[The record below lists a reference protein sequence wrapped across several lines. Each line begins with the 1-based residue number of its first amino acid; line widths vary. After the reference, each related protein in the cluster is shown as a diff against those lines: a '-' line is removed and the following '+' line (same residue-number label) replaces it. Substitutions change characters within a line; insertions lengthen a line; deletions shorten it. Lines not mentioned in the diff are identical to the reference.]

1 MSDVCNGNHDIKEW
15 FHGALLEHE
24 PLSRHTSL
32 KVGGPADFF
41 VLPSDAD
48 ELIRL
53 LRWAADRGLP
63 FLVIGGGYNL
73 LVRDGGFRGVVIS
86 LERFDMMELLPA
98 GRVRVGAGVDNQ
110 RLVKFLG
117 GNGLAGLEF
126 LCGIPGTVGGA
137 LAMNA
142 GCRGHEIMDCV
153 ESLSIVNASGVRE
166 QGAAEQVY
174 GYRFLQIEE
183 GSVIA
188 GATFQLQADDPA
200 EIAGRVREYL
210 AQRRTSQQVGYP
222 NAGSFFKNPP
232 GHQAWQL
239 IDAAGMRGVRVGD
252 AQVSEVHCNF
262 LVNRGSASA
271 RDFLELAGNVK
282 ERVRENS
289 GISLEEEVRIV
300 GEDAQP

>member
-1 MSDVCNGNHDIKEW
+1 MSDVHNGNHDIKEW
-15 FHGALLEHE
+15 FHGALFVQE

-41 VLPSDAD
+41 VLPSDVN
-48 ELIRL
+48 ELILL
-53 LRWAADRGLP
+53 LRWAADQGLP

-86 LERFDMMELLPA
+86 LERFDTMDRLPA
-98 GRVRVGAGVDNQ
+98 GLVRVGAGVDNH
-110 RLVKFLG
+110 RLVRFLG
-117 GNGLAGLEF
+117 GNGLAGIEF

-142 GCRGHEIMDCV
+142 GCGGFEIMDCV
-153 ESLSIVNASGVRE
+153 ESLSVLNVSGVRE
-166 QGAAEQVY
+166 LGAAELVY
-174 GYRFLQIEE
+174 GYRILQIEE
-183 GSVIA
+183 GSVIV

-200 EIAGRVREYL
+200 AIAGRVREYL
-210 AQRRTSQQVGYP
+210 EQRRTSQQVGYP

-232 GHQAWQL
+232 GHSAWRL
-239 IDAAGMRGVRVGD
+239 IDAAGMRGARVGD

-282 ERVRENS
+282 ERVRKNS

-300 GEDAQP
+300 GEDAHP